1 MGYLNGATGATQTH
15 EESTSIRGKTGPAGP
30 AGPTGAT
37 GPACPKGEKGERGNT
52 GPQGPKGDKGDVGEK
67 GNKGETGSQGPT
79 GPAGPAGAAG
89 PAGPTGATGPAGPTG
104 ATGPAGSKG
113 AIGPKGE
120 KGEKGDS
127 GDLSTAS
134 ITGDIVMNDHS
145 IRQLAN
151 PVGDQDAVNLVSMKK
166 YVSTAS
172 ISTGTHKNAFAYLAQ
187 GSNVSA
193 VNNVTSVTLEDFTS
207 NLHSVNKKAFTF
219 NLVKTSDNSFNSRLK
234 LNKAPLATGEHTIC
248 VEFFYPQSNSDW
260 FIDASTP
267 NPVDTLTYHVKRF
280 KNHSPKYMRIIIH
293 TYKYR
298 DKADDTI
305 YLNITNPGYD
315 ASLPNEKAALII
327 YGLKGYQADVSGSV
341 YDRAFVVDAGDFIL
355 QTDLDMNGFEI
366 KSYDPPGYKI
376 KNDEIDFEKSIDMN
390 DNLIVGLKNADRDAA
405 AVNLKQVTDLLN
417 SHFLPLIS
425 QINTKQNKSYYELI
439 FEYFFDL
446 QNPSSFDMEDSYGSN
461 IKSVGGKLMLSDT
474 VSLSNFVA
482 KDGFIINSSHIQLDE
497 ILNQNDDFTIFVSFL
512 YDTISQGNNYLIG
525 LGNFDNQNSVAYL
538 EPVVIITDSNYVI
551 ATAEHGIKFRKSILS
566 AYRNK
571 HLFLWF
577 CKQGNTYKAI
587 ICQGSHINATI
598 VPPKSF
604 QANCVT
610 IQLPYKVQRIGFSK
624 NFYNLY
630 EKEFHKI
637 SFLEKANGTFF
648 V

>member
-15 EESTSIRGKTGPAGP
+15 EESTSIRGQTGPAGP

-37 GPACPKGEKGERGNT
+37 GPAGPKGEKGERGNT
-52 GPQGPKGDKGDVGEK
+52 GPQGPKGDKGNAGEK
-67 GNKGETGSQGPT
+67 GLKGETGSQGPP
-79 GPAGPAGAAG
+79 GPAGPAGATG
-89 PAGPTGATGPAGPTG
+89 PTGPTGATGPAGPTG

-127 GDLSTAS
+127 GDVSTAS

-267 NPVDTLTYHVKRF
+267 NPVDTLKYHVKRF

-341 YDRAFVVDAGDFIL
+341 YDRAFVVDDGDFTL

-366 KSYDPPGYKI
+366 KNYYPPGYKI

-390 DNLIVGLKNADRDAA
+390 DNLIIGLKNADRDAA

-417 SHFLPLIS
+417 SHFFPLIS

-461 IKSVGGKLMLSDT
+461 IKSVGGKLMLLNT
-474 VSLSNFVA
+474 VSLADFDVKEGLFSL
-482 KDGFIINSSHIQLDE
+482 SSYIQLDE
-497 ILNQNDDFTIFVSFL
+497 TLGRDDNFTLFVSFL
-512 YDTISQGNNYLIG
+512 HNLTTLNSIIG
-525 LGNFDNQNSVAYL
+525 LGPKPPTPDHVAVYPPAVL
-538 EPVVIITDSNYVI
+538 VKKDKLSLKLVSETYEETIP
-551 ATAEHGIKFRKSILS
+551 S
-566 AYRNK
+566 AYHGKR
-571 HLFLWF
+571 LFLWF
-577 CKQGNTYKAI
+577 CKQGDICKVI
-587 ICQGSHINATI
+587 ICQGGHINKTI
-598 VPPKSF
+598 TSTT
-604 QANCVT
+604 QYSANRVN
-610 IQLPYKVQRIGFSK
+610 IHFPFKVQKIGFSK

-648 V
+648 I

>member
-15 EESTSIRGKTGPAGP
+15 EESTSIRGETGPAGP

-37 GPACPKGEKGERGNT
+37 GPAGPKGEKGERGNT
-52 GPQGPKGDKGDVGEK
+52 GPQGPKGDKGDAGEK
-67 GNKGETGSQGPT
+67 GLKGETGSQGPP
-79 GPAGPAGAAG
+79 GPAGPAGATG
-89 PAGPTGATGPAGPTG
+89 PTGPTGATGPAGPTG

-127 GDLSTAS
+127 GDVSTAS

-219 NLVKTSDNSFNSRLK
+219 NLVKTGDNSFNSRLK

-293 TYKYR
+293 TYKYQ

-341 YDRAFVVDAGDFIL
+341 YDRAFVVDDGDFTL

-366 KSYDPPGYKI
+366 KNYDPPGYKI

-390 DNLIVGLKNADRDAA
+390 DNLIIGLKNADRDAA
-405 AVNLKQVTDLLN
+405 AVNVKQVTDLLN
-417 SHFLPLIS
+417 SHFLPLIR
-425 QINTKQNKSYYELI
+425 QINTKQNKSDYELI

-461 IKSVGGKLMLSDT
+461 IKSVGGKLMLRDT
-474 VSLSNFVA
+474 VSLADFDV
-482 KDGFIINSSHIQLDE
+482 KDGFSIFLSYIQLDD
-497 ILNQNDDFTIFVSFL
+497 ILNQNDDFTLFVSFL
-512 YDTISQGNNYLIG
+512 HDDSLTGQQYYIGPANNDDPNFIEYYDPHVVMRNDKFNLTIPNTVEEYEESL
-525 LGNFDNQNSVAYL
+525 LA
-538 EPVVIITDSNYVI
+538 
-551 ATAEHGIKFRKSILS
+551 

-587 ICQGSHINATI
+587 ICQGGHLNKTV
-598 VPPKSF
+598 VPDPF
-604 QANCVT
+604 QANRVY
-610 IQLPYKVQRIGFSK
+610 ISFPYKVQRIGFSK

-648 V
+648 N